1 MKKIKFLML
10 MALAF
15 FLFGCRTELSDNF
28 DSHISQSDYRKTVKL
43 KEALAFKNYLTEA
56 KSNPSQVYN
65 KNADFFSALSDE
77 STVTIIVQNN
87 VTSYSTVI
95 RHLDRSSDVLV
106 YSIDNENKSIGFT
119 AKYTPEDRTKNY
131 QIDNFTGTVE
141 FTAMDGKPMGVK
153 ELSNGTPTY

>member
-1 MKKIKFLML
+1 MQ
-10 MALAF
+10 
-15 FLFGCRTELSDNF
+15 
-28 DSHISQSDYRKTVKL
+28 IS
-43 KEALAFKNYLTEA
+43 
-56 KSNPSQVYN
+56 
-65 KNADFFSALSDE
+65 FSALSDE

-131 QIDNFTGTVE
+131 HIDNFW
-141 FTAMDGKPMGVK
+141 
-153 ELSNGTPTY
+153 ELWNLQQWMVNQWE